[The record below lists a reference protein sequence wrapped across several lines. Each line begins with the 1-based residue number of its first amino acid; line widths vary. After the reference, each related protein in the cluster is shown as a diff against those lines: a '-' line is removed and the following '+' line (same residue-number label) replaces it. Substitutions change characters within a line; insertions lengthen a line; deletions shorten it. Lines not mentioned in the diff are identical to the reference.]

1 MGEDATRE
9 ALKNATSRYGPG
21 MNDTL
26 TTDKDHEKA
35 REFIKS
41 AMKMKKENPEQFW
54 KMIKLAMEAY
64 GKYKEDTAAES
75 ADMLQ
80 EQSSMHMPKADADV
94 EDMETVKAEFEEF
107 MGLREKNPDEF
118 WKLVA
123 RAQEDYETYMM
134 ASPEL
139 VEITNPSEEEAM
151 LEILKPTSGDLTDEE
166 KKKIKKAFDDLPDE
180 EKKKIK
186 KILEGKGKAKK
197 VKKEALLEILKPTA
211 LTDEEKKKIK
221 EAFDG
226 LPEETKKKIWKILEE
241 KGKKVEK
248 EALLEILQ
256 PTDEEK
262 KKIKKDG
269 SEEEGKGKKVKK
281 EALLEILQPTDEEK
295 KKIKKDGPEEEGK
308 GKKVKKEALLEI

>member
-35 REFIKS
+35 KEFIKS
-41 AMKMKKENPEQFW
+41 AIKMKKENPKQFW

-80 EQSSMHMPKADADV
+80 EQSSMHMPKADADM
-94 EDMETVKAEFEEF
+94 EDMETAKAEFEEF

-123 RAQEDYETYMM
+123 RAQEDYERYMM

-139 VEITNPSEEEAM
+139 VESTKPTEEEAILEILKPLTDEEAKKVKKEAM

-166 KKKIKKAFDDLPDE
+166 KKKIKKAFD
-180 EKKKIK
+180 
-186 KILEGKGKAKK
+186 GKGKAKK
-197 VKKEALLEILKPTA
+197 VKKEALLEILKP
-211 LTDEEKKKIK
+211 
-221 EAFDG
+221 
-226 LPEETKKKIWKILEE
+226 
-241 KGKKVEK
+241 
-248 EALLEILQ
+248 
-256 PTDEEK
+256 
-262 KKIKKDG
+262 
-269 SEEEGKGKKVKK
+269 
-281 EALLEILQPTDEEK
+281 
-295 KKIKKDGPEEEGK
+295 
-308 GKKVKKEALLEI
+308 

>member
-1 MGEDATRE
+1 MG
-9 ALKNATSRYGPG
+9 
-21 MNDTL
+21 
-26 TTDKDHEKA
+26 
-35 REFIKS
+35 
-41 AMKMKKENPEQFW
+41 Q
-54 KMIKLAMEAY
+54 
-64 GKYKEDTAAES
+64 S

-80 EQSSMHMPKADADV
+80 EQSSMHMPKADADM

-107 MGLREKNPDEF
+107 VGLREKNPDEF

-139 VEITNPSEEEAM
+139 VESTKPTEEEAM
-151 LEILKPTSGDLTDEE
+151 LEILKPTSGDLT
-166 KKKIKKAFDDLPDE
+166 DE

-211 LTDEEKKKIK
+211 LTDEEKMKKV
-221 EAFDG
+221 FDG

-241 KGKKVEK
+241 
-248 EALLEILQ
+248 
-256 PTDEEK
+256 
-262 KKIKKDG
+262 
-269 SEEEGKGKKVKK
+269 KGKKVKK

-295 KKIKKDGPEEEGK
+295 KKIKKDGLEEEGK
-308 GKKVKKEALLEI
+308 EKKVKKEALLPARRRRTKSQEALLEILQPTD